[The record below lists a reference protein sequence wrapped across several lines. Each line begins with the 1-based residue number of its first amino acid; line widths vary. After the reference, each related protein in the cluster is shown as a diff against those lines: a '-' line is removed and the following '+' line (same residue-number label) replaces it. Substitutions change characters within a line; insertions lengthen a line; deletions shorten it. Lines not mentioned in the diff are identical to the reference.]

1 MEILVNG
8 ARKALQFDGQPLS
21 FDGLVVLAGFERL
34 PSILVEWK
42 KDGRAGDVKPGQ
54 VITARQGMRFSV
66 IAPVM
71 VQRAEIGD

>member
-34 PSILVEWK
+34 PSLSVEWK
-42 KDGRAGDVKPGQ
+42 KDGMAGDVKPGQ
-54 VITARQGMRFSV
+54 VITARHRNACRRCCR
-66 IAPVM
+66 AP
-71 VQRAEIGD
+71 RRP